1 MFKPPTLLI
10 CAALALGGC
19 ASLDPQI
26 EVANRTAEARLGP
39 QTPPGRAITGFTDS
53 LRCMDELLL
62 FHGVRDVTV
71 MVEDLG
77 DSTKK
82 LSAGTREMLISAVS
96 EATKRSRGVKLITF
110 GPDVG
115 NLAAFMTNAQ
125 SNSAF
130 KELPMFNIR
139 GSVSQF
145 DDNVMRK
152 QIDGGV
158 ALAGVSAGA
167 ARSASFA
174 VIGIDLNVISTD
186 DFSLVPGVTTRN
198 QVAVFKSGSGVDG
211 EAEYKKFGINFSQTL
226 QRAEGQSQ
234 ALRTL
239 VELGVVELFG
249 RLFRMPY
256 WKCLGVSAAHDAVR
270 QETADWYYMLSN
282 NSELVPWMQIQ
293 LRNRGAYSGPIDGKP
308 NAAYLAAVQLAR
320 KVLGLAPPSAAA
332 VAANSGADPV
342 FFERLLDQFER
353 RMDLLPRLADR
364 TPLDLRVEAPGQG
377 PVFTHGQRIQLAIT
391 PSRDAYVYCYM
402 QDTSKRWMRILPNP
416 LSGAAM
422 LPGGITRQLPGTMAF
437 ELVAEDSSKNG
448 TGHETIA
455 CYATAQDV
463 TPLLPRQVLAPAF
476 QYLTIH
482 HMADLDSAFAR
493 ASANQHSKGV
503 LDVRFK

>member
-1 MFKPPTLLI
+1 MLKPPALLLS
-10 CAALALGGC
+10 AALALGGC

-26 EVANRTAEARLGP
+26 EVANRTTEARFGP

-62 FHGVRDVTV
+62 FHGVQGVTV

-115 NLAAFMTNAQ
+115 NLAAFMTNSQ
-125 SNSAF
+125 TNSAF
-130 KELPMFNIR
+130 KEMPMFNIR

-174 VIGIDLNVISTD
+174 VIGIDLNVISTE

-256 WKCLGVSAAHDAVR
+256 WKCLGVSPSHDAVR

-282 NSELVPWMQIQ
+282 SGEMVPWMQIQ
-293 LRNRGAYSGPIDGKP
+293 LRNRGAYNGPIDGKI
-308 NAAYLAAVQLAR
+308 NAAYAAAVAR
-320 KVLGLAPPSAAA
+320 ARQVLGLAAPAKQD
-332 VAANSGADPV
+332 ANTTAGVDPV

-353 RMDLLPRLADR
+353 RMDLLPRLAER
-364 TPLDLRVEAPGQG
+364 TPIDLRVEAPGQG
-377 PVFTHGQRIQLAIT
+377 PVFKHGERIQLAIT

-402 QDTSKRWMRILPNP
+402 QDASKRWMRILPNP
-416 LSGAAM
+416 LSGAAV
-422 LPGGITRQLPGTMAF
+422 LPGGITRQLPGDMAF
-437 ELVAEDSSKNG
+437 ELVAESG
-448 TGHETIA
+448 AGQETIA

-463 TPLLPRQVLAPAF
+463 SPLLPRQVLAPAF
-476 QYLTIH
+476 QYLTVTQ
-482 HMADLDSAFAR
+482 MAELDAAFGR

-503 LDVRFK
+503 LHVRFK